1 MFSAILSTL
10 AVVSFGLLVWQ
21 VFVAVRFPLH
31 RRQPTEG
38 FAPGI
43 TILKPLKGCDEE
55 TPECLRSWFAQDY
68 AGPVQILFGVSSA
81 DDPVCDTVRKL
92 IAEHPNTPAELV
104 VCGRRLGANAK
115 VSTLAQLEVISGHE
129 FICVSDADVRVPSDF
144 LANVVAT
151 FREDSAGL
159 VSCFYQL
166 TTAKNLPM
174 RWEAFAV
181 NADFWSQV
189 LQSLSLKPMGFGLGA
204 AMILPR
210 RQLEAI
216 GGFRELVDHLADDYQ
231 LGHRISQNGARIAVS
246 PIVVECRC
254 PPMDFRE
261 VWDHQLR
268 WARTIRVCQ
277 GGPFFL
283 SVLSNASFW
292 PVLWLAAVPSM
303 ASILGGVCILA
314 TRMAAGYYLDRKLT
328 GIGTFT
334 SCWVAVVK
342 DFLQLGIWFRA
353 FTGKNVTWRGVDY
366 RVDAEGKL
374 IRAERGTPAPLSPAR
389 PAFRPAPDLKVRR
402 RS

>member
-1 MFSAILSTL
+1 MFSAVLSTL

-21 VFVAVRFPLH
+21 VFVAARFPLH
-31 RRQPTEG
+31 QRRPNEG
-38 FAPGI
+38 FAPAI

-55 TPECLRSWFAQDY
+55 TAGCLRSWFAQDY
-68 AGPVQILFGVSSA
+68 AGTVQILFGVSSA
-81 DDPVCDTVRKL
+81 DDPVCGTVREL
-92 IAEHPNTPAELV
+92 IAEHPTVSAELV

-115 VSTLAQLEVISGHE
+115 VSKLAQLQAASSHE

-144 LANVVAT
+144 LRNVIT
-151 FREDSAGL
+151 IFRDDKVGL

-166 TTAKNLPM
+166 TTAMNLPM

-189 LQSLSLKPMGFGLGA
+189 LQSLSLKPMDFGLGA
-204 AMILPR
+204 AMIFPR
-210 RQLEAI
+210 RHLEAI
-216 GGFRELVDHLADDYQ
+216 GGFQTLVDHLADDYQ
-231 LGHRISQNGARIAVS
+231 LGNRISRSGARVAIS

-254 PPMDFRE
+254 PPMSFRE

-292 PVLWLAAVPSM
+292 PVLWLVAAPST
-303 ASILGGVCILA
+303 ASFLGGGFILA

-328 GIGTFT
+328 GTGTFP

-366 RVDAEGKL
+366 RVNAEGKL
-374 IRAERGTPAPLSPAR
+374 MRLEDGTPAPLSPA
-389 PAFRPAPDLKVRR
+389 
-402 RS
+402 